1 MIEAAR
7 RLYWSQ
13 PKAEQLA
20 AFGLTLADIQ
30 PEALG
35 IWPENAITVE
45 VFAHLG
51 TQWRIGARGPV
62 GLDYAAIPVVLQ
74 LLRVP
79 PHEHAD
85 VFAGI
90 RIMEYAALAQMNGE

>member
-1 MIEAAR
+1 M
-7 RLYWSQ
+7 
-13 PKAEQLA
+13 A

-30 PEALG
+30 PEPPD
-35 IWPENAITVE
+35 IWPENATTVE

-51 TQWRIGARGPV
+51 TQWRIGARGPI
-62 GLDYAAIPVVLQ
+62 GLEYAAIPVVLM

-90 RIMEYAALAQMNGE
+90 RIMEHAALAQMNGE